1 VLYLSGHV
9 NSALPTEVGLML
21 TPRSGNILPPDR
33 LWAAD
38 NGCFSAPE
46 SFNPAEYL
54 RFLESRDATRCLFA
68 TMPDVVGDAV
78 ATLDRIGSWPD
89 ELRRIG
95 YKPAL
100 VAQDGLESL
109 PVPWDTFDALFIG
122 GSTNWKLSHH
132 AVDLMREANRRGKWV
147 HVGRVN
153 SLRRMRWCQ
162 WAGADSADGTFA
174 AFGPDVNIPR
184 MAGWLRALQSQ
195 PLLEGV

>member
-1 VLYLSGHV
+1 
-9 NSALPTEVGLML
+9 
-21 TPRSGNILPPDR
+21 
-33 LWAAD
+33 
-38 NGCFSAPE
+38 
-46 SFNPAEYL
+46 L